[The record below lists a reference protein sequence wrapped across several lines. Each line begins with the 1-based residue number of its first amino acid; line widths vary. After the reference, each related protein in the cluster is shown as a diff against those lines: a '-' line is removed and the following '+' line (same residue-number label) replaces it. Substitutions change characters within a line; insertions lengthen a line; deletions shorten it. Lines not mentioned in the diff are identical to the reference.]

1 MEQSTIQHLIMEDLK
16 FKMSAWRVIAIV
28 ALMILS
34 IVIGLFIVSE
44 VELKNTKTKLDTT
57 INSVCQK

>member
-16 FKMSAWRVIAIV
+16 FKMLAWRVIAIV

-44 VELKNTKTKLDTT
+44 VELKNTKAKLNATV
-57 INSVCQK
+57 NSVCQK